1 MDALEKAFYQELTKA
16 LAKAK
21 LLGCNTTRMEAQ
33 IEKYGPVSV
42 MKQLAGKGQV
52 SDIFDDLAEKKQ
64 LELSPE
70 AIAIQG
76 KFGALFNDEQA
87 DHFLAVLLEKGFWK

>member
-1 MDALEKAFYQELTKA
+1 MEALEKAMYQEMTKA

-21 LLGCNTTRMEAQ
+21 ALGCNTVRLEQ
-33 IEKYGPVSV
+33 QFEKYGPVSV
-42 MKQLAGKGQV
+42 MKQYAKKGQV
-52 SDIFDDLAEKKQ
+52 SDIFDELAEKKQ

>member
-1 MDALEKAFYQELTKA
+1 MDALEKAFLQELTKA

-21 LLGCNTTRMEAQ
+21 LLGCNSARMEAQ
-33 IEKYGPVSV
+33 FEKYGPVSV
-42 MKQLAGKGQV
+42 LKQLANKGQV
-52 SDIFDDLAEKKQ
+52 SDIFDGLAEKNQ
-64 LELSPE
+64 LSLSPE

-87 DHFLAVLLEKGFWK
+87 DHFLAVLLEKGYW